1 MPLYEYIC
9 DTCHT
14 RFEVR
19 RSFSDNGVPVCP
31 HCNGTGDIRRIFS
44 APAIVFKGSGFYVTD
59 ARGKNSATKPTATK
73 EASESNNGTAKSN
86 GAEASTKQAETK
98 KQENAQTG

>member
-14 RFEVR
+14 HFEVR
-19 RSFSDNGVPVCP
+19 KSFSDDSIPACP
-31 HCNGTGDIRRIFS
+31 HCNGTGKVRKVFS

-59 ARGKNSATKPTATK
+59 ARGKNSATKPAASRDTADH
-73 EASESNNGTAKSN
+73 NGAAKSN
-86 GAEASTKQAETK
+86 GTDASKKQPEAKKSESTK
-98 KQENAQTG
+98 TG